1 MTVRVLTPDRLGAAD
16 ISTWQALQ
24 GATPALASPFLSPE
38 FARAVSRHRSTARV
52 AVLSD
57 GSGPV
62 GYFPY
67 EHRSLGLGVPIGSG
81 LCDVQGLVHA
91 PGLDWDVRALLRAC
105 GLRLWRYDHLTA
117 GQRPFDSGVVR
128 RSTSPVIDLTP
139 GYEAYAA
146 GLRGRSPALMSQL
159 EAKERRLTRRV
170 GEPRLVF
177 EETAPELLETL
188 MRWKSAQYRA
198 KGQVDLFAKPPV
210 AALLQGLVRTRSATC
225 TGTLSTLY
233 AGDRPVAM
241 HFGLRSGRVL
251 QYWFPAYDPEAAR
264 FSPGILLLLRMAQAA
279 AAQGIEHL
287 DLGKGEERYKQE
299 LKTGD
304 LPLGEG
310 WVTLGTLPAALRHA
324 QVVSGQKA
332 RALVAGNPAL
342 RRIALKAVNNRPSPG
357 RRA

>member
-1 MTVRVLTPDRLGAAD
+1 MTVTVLTPDRLGAAD
-16 ISTWQALQ
+16 IAAWQALQ
-24 GATPALASPFLSPE
+24 HATPALASPFLSPE
-38 FARAVSRHRSTARV
+38 FTRAVGRHRSTARI

-67 EHRSLGLGVPIGSG
+67 ERHSLGLGLPIGSG

-91 PGLDWDVRALLRAC
+91 PGLDWDAQALLRAC
-105 GLRLWRYDHLTA
+105 GLKVWRYDHLAA

-128 RSTSPVIDLTP
+128 RAASPVIDLAP
-139 GYEAYAA
+139 GYAAYAA
-146 GLRGRSPALMSQL
+146 GLRDRSPARMSQL
-159 EAKERRLTRRV
+159 EAKERRLTRRL

-177 EETAPELLETL
+177 EETAPERLETL

-198 KGQVDLFAKPPV
+198 KEQVDLFGKPSV
-210 AALLQGLVRTRSATC
+210 VALLRGLMRTRSDTC

-233 AGDRPVAM
+233 AGERPVAM

-264 FSPGILLLLRMAQAA
+264 FSPGLLLLLRMARAA
-279 AAQGIEHL
+279 AAQGVQHL
-287 DLGKGEERYKQE
+287 DLGKGDERYKQE
-299 LKTGD
+299 MKTGD

-324 QVVSGQKA
+324 QTMTGQKA
-332 RALVAGNPAL
+332 RALVAGRPGL
-342 RRIALKAVNNRPSPG
+342 RRIALRAVNTRRPPG
-357 RRA
+357 PGA